1 LRYPYA
7 LSATRISRGQNEQLQ
22 ERRKRLSNC
31 TSPPPLKMNQ
41 AHNLRP
47 DINLKTVPTTPSATT
62 TRDMNDAYFYD
73 PTQGHGLKHD
83 PFKAIV
89 APRLIGW
96 ISTRSADGFINLA
109 PYSFFGA
116 FASFPAIIG
125 FCSEGHKDSI
135 SNIEAT
141 GEFVWNL
148 ATKPLAEQMNR
159 SSAPVGPKVDE
170 FELAGLTAVPGR
182 MVAVPHVGES
192 PAALE
197 CKLLQI
203 VRLYNLAGEAMDNY
217 LALGQVVGVH
227 IQNAYIKDGLFDTQ
241 AAQPIMRAGYR
252 ADYAQIGE
260 MFQMFR
266 PTT

>member
-1 LRYPYA
+1 M
-7 LSATRISRGQNEQLQ
+7 QLTQ
-22 ERRKRLSNC
+22 KFQTTAPSN
-31 TSPPPLKMNQ
+31 
-41 AHNLRP
+41 
-47 DINLKTVPTTPSATT
+47 
-62 TRDMNDAYFYD
+62 MNDTYFYD
-73 PTQGHGLKHD
+73 PATGHGLKHD

-96 ISTRSADGFINLA
+96 ISTRSAAGHLNLA

-116 FASFPAIIG
+116 FATFPAIIG
-125 FCSEGHKDSI
+125 FCSEGRKDSI
-135 SNIEAT
+135 GNIEET

-159 SSAPVGPKVDE
+159 SSAPVAPEVDE
-170 FELAGLTAVPGR
+170 FQLAGLTPVPGR
-182 MVAVPHVGES
+182 SVSVPHVGES

-203 VRLYNLAGEAMDNY
+203 VRLNSLDGTPMDNY

-227 IQNAYIKDGLFDTQ
+227 IQNAYLKDGLFDTH

-260 MFQMFR
+260 MFQMIR
-266 PTT
+266 PTA

>member
-1 LRYPYA
+1 MK
-7 LSATRISRGQNEQLQ
+7 E
-22 ERRKRLSNC
+22 
-31 TSPPPLKMNQ
+31 
-41 AHNLRP
+41 
-47 DINLKTVPTTPSATT
+47 
-62 TRDMNDAYFYD
+62 AYFYD
-73 PTQGHGLKHD
+73 PAKGHGLKHD

-96 ISTRSADGFINLA
+96 ISTRSATGQLNLA

-116 FASFPAIIG
+116 FATFPAIIG
-125 FCSEGHKDSI
+125 FCSEGYKDSI
-135 SNIEAT
+135 GNIEAT

-159 SSAPVGPKVDE
+159 TSAPVAPEVDE
-170 FELAGLTAVPGR
+170 FELAGLTPAPGR
-182 MVAVPHVGES
+182 NVAVPHVGEA

-203 VRLYNLAGEAMDNY
+203 VRLHTLDGAPMDNY

-227 IQNAYIKDGLFDTQ
+227 IQNEYLKDGLFDTH

-252 ADYAQIGE
+252 ADYAQIGDL
-260 MFQMFR
+260 FQMVR
-266 PTT
+266 PTA